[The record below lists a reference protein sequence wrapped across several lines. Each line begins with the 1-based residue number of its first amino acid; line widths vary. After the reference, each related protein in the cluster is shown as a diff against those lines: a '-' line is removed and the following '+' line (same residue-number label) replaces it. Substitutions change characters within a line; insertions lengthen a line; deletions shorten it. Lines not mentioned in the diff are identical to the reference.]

1 MAMLVVVVLWWGSDY
16 GSGRESGDE
25 ADSDGSNYGSRTV
38 WLGTSNCVADNSGGW
53 GGSGEGGVMLLW
65 VVVGD

>member
-25 ADSDGSNYGSRTV
+25 ADSDGSNYGSGTV
-38 WLGTSNCVADNSGGW
+38 WLGTSNVADNSGGW

>member
-25 ADSDGSNYGSRTV
+25 ADSDGSDYGSGTV
-38 WLGTSNCVADNSGGW
+38 WLGTSNVAYNNGGWDGSGGC
-53 GGSGEGGVMLLW
+53 GEGVVMLL
-65 VVVGD
+65 